1 MIGRT
6 APLLA
11 QIATLERQLA
21 DRKSMDAK
29 MFASNVKLSS
39 ENADL
44 RARLAVFTAPRQR
57 DEKGRYLPTQSTID
71 QMIEALEAM

>member
-11 QIATLERQLA
+11 QIAILERQLE

-29 MFASNVKLSS
+29 MFAANVRLSR
-39 ENADL
+39 EVVDL
-44 RARLAVFTAPRQR
+44 RRQLAVFTAPRQR
-57 DEKGRYLPTQSTID
+57 DDKGRYQPLSRKGR
-71 QMIEALEAM
+71 AA